1 MPRNRNQQLSIRLSE
16 KEISLF
22 ERKRAATGLS
32 KTEFLLKLLKSAK
45 IQVFQFSD
53 TIKTLHGELRK
64 IGVNLNQIAYLVNIG
79 HDERAFI
86 TSDTSRISNKNIL
99 PSSDIRLMNVPGFS
113 ITEAARSSIFLH
125 SARSYVTSCGELV

>member
-1 MPRNRNQQLSIRLSE
+1 M
-16 KEISLF
+16 SLF

-79 HDERAFI
+79 QDEQARRELGQM
-86 TSDTSRISNKNIL
+86 SREYDEVLDRVKHFLDAPLVNAQIISGGEVC
-99 PSSDIRLMNVPGFS
+99 PSEM
-113 ITEAARSSIFLH
+113 
-125 SARSYVTSCGELV
+125 

>member
-1 MPRNRNQQLSIRLSE
+1 MPRNRNKQLSIRLSE

-53 TIKTLHGELRK
+53 TIKTLHSELRK

-79 HDERAFI
+79 HDEQARRGLGQL
-86 TSDTSRISNKNIL
+86 SREYDEVLDRVKHFLDAPLVNAQIISGGEVC
-99 PSSDIRLMNVPGFS
+99 PSE
-113 ITEAARSSIFLH
+113 T
-125 SARSYVTSCGELV
+125 

>member
-1 MPRNRNQQLSIRLSE
+1 MNRIRNRQLSIRLSE

-22 ERKRAATGLS
+22 ERKCAATGLS
-32 KTEFLLKLLKSAK
+32 KTEFLLKLLRSSK

-79 HDERAFI
+79 HDVQAKYELHQM
-86 TSDTSRISNKNIL
+86 SRQYEEVLDRLKHFLDAPLVNAQIISE
-99 PSSDIRLMNVPGFS
+99 D
-113 ITEAARSSIFLH
+113 
-125 SARSYVTSCGELV
+125 

>member
-1 MPRNRNQQLSIRLSE
+1 MNRKRNRQLSIRLSE

-32 KTEFLLKLLKSAK
+32 KTEFLLRLLKSAK

-53 TIKTLHGELRK
+53 TIKSLHGELRK

-79 HDERAFI
+79 HDERARFELNQM
-86 TSDTSRISNKNIL
+86 SREYEEVLDRVKHFLDAPLVNAQIIL
-99 PSSDIRLMNVPGFS
+99 GGEVCPSEM
-113 ITEAARSSIFLH
+113 
-125 SARSYVTSCGELV
+125 

>member
-1 MPRNRNQQLSIRLSE
+1 MNRKRNRQLSIRLSE

-64 IGVNLNQIAYLVNIG
+64 IGVNLNQVAYLVNIG
-79 HDERAFI
+79 HDERARFELNQM
-86 TSDTSRISNKNIL
+86 SREYEEVLDRVKHFLDAPLVNAQIISGGE
-99 PSSDIRLMNVPGFS
+99 VC
-113 ITEAARSSIFLH
+113 H
-125 SARSYVTSCGELV
+125 SEM

>member
-1 MPRNRNQQLSIRLSE
+1 MPRNRNCQLSFRLSE
-16 KEISLF
+16 KEFELF
-22 ERKRAATGLS
+22 ERKRVATELS

-79 HDERAFI
+79 HDVQARYELHQM
-86 TSDTSRISNKNIL
+86 SRQYEEVLDRLKHFLDAPFVNAQIISGGEIC
-99 PSSDIRLMNVPGFS
+99 PSEM
-113 ITEAARSSIFLH
+113 
-125 SARSYVTSCGELV
+125 